1 MGSVLVLENAF
12 MILGKSLSPVK
23 TLNVKSVNKNKNNKL
38 MSLHKDDDKLLKKFR
53 LRFKISKKK
62 LS

>member
-1 MGSVLVLENAF
+1 

-23 TLNVKSVNKNKNNKL
+23 TLNVKSENKNKNNKL
-38 MSLHKDDDKLLKKFR
+38 ISVHKDDDKLLKKYKRFR
-53 LRFKISKKK
+53 LIFKISHTQKNQ

>member
-38 MSLHKDDDKLLKKFR
+38 MSLHKDDDKLLKKY
-53 LRFKISKKK
+53 KTV
-62 LS
+62 